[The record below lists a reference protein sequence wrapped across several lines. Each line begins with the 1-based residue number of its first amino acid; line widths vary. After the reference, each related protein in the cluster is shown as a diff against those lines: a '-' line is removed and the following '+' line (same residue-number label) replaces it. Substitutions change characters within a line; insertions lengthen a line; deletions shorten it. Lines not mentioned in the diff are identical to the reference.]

1 MIFLFLAILS
11 SSSLALIL
19 KQGHVKNA
27 NIALLIN
34 GNYLTATLI
43 ALGFILFKY
52 GFHYSIEALLFG
64 ASLGI
69 LLAGTFVI
77 YSKAISLAGTAL
89 ATVSARLSVLI
100 PVLLSILLF
109 SESPNVKMIFG
120 FLLALVTLYLFYLSL
135 KNHNNG
141 RSSTGKYLYLF
152 ALLIGIGVIDFSMKI
167 YEHKFLPE
175 EKGVFVFTI
184 FLSAFIYTLI
194 YLFVKKIK
202 FDKSTYNLGL
212 ILGVPNVLSVH
223 FLLAALSEVPA
234 IVVFPVMNIGV
245 IVLTAVAAYLI
256 WKEQINL
263 YGKIAIAVG
272 IAAILL
278 LKL

>member
-1 MIFLFLAILS
+1 MLFLILAILC

-19 KQGHVKNA
+19 KHGHVKNA

-34 GNYLTATLI
+34 GNYLTASLI

-52 GFHYSIEALLFG
+52 GFHYSIEAILFG
-64 ASLGI
+64 ALLGI

-100 PVLLSILLF
+100 PVLLSIMLF
-109 SESPNVKMIFG
+109 GESPNIKMIFG

-135 KNHNNG
+135 KNHNSG
-141 RSSTGKYLYLF
+141 STSKNKYLYLL
-152 ALLIGIGVIDFSMKI
+152 ALLLGIGLIDFSMKL

-184 FLSAFIYTLI
+184 FFSAFIYTSI
-194 YLFVKKIK
+194 YLLVKKIE

-212 ILGVPNVLSVH
+212 ILGVPNVLSIH
-223 FLLAALSEVPA
+223 FLLAALSEIPA
-234 IVVFPVMNIGV
+234 IVVFPIMNIGV
-245 IVLTAVAAYLI
+245 IVVTATAAYLI
-256 WKEQINL
+256 WKEKINL
-263 YGKIAIAVG
+263 YGKIAITVG

>member
-1 MIFLFLAILS
+1 MLFLFLAILC

-19 KQGHVKNA
+19 KHGHVKNVNVA
-27 NIALLIN
+27 ILIN
-34 GNYLTATLI
+34 GNYLTASLI

-52 GFHYSIEALLFG
+52 GFHYSIESVLFG
-64 ASLGI
+64 AVLGI

-100 PVLLSILLF
+100 PVLLSIMLF
-109 SESPNVKMIFG
+109 GESPNIKMIFG

-135 KNHNNG
+135 KNHNSG
-141 RSSTGKYLYLF
+141 STSKKKYLYLL
-152 ALLIGIGVIDFSMKI
+152 ALLLGIGLIDFSMKL

-184 FLSAFIYTLI
+184 FFSAFIYTLI
-194 YLFVKKIK
+194 YIFANKIK

-212 ILGVPNVLSVH
+212 ILGIPNVLSIH
-223 FLLAALSEVPA
+223 FLLAALSQVPA
-234 IVVFPVMNIGV
+234 IVVFPIMNIGV
-245 IVLTAVAAYLI
+245 IVVTATTAYII
-256 WKEQINL
+256 WKEKINL
-263 YGKIAIAVG
+263 YGRIAIAVG
-272 IAAILL
+272 IAVILL

>member
-1 MIFLFLAILS
+1 MLFLILAILC

-19 KQGHVKNA
+19 KHGHVKNA

-34 GNYLTATLI
+34 GNYLTASLI
-43 ALGFILFKY
+43 ALGFIFFKY

-64 ASLGI
+64 AVLGI

-109 SESPNVKMIFG
+109 SESPNIKMIFG

-135 KNHNNG
+135 KNHNSGSASRN
-141 RSSTGKYLYLF
+141 KYLYLL
-152 ALLIGIGVIDFSMKI
+152 ALLLGIGLIDFSMKL

-175 EKGVFVFTI
+175 EKGVFVFTM
-184 FLSAFIYTLI
+184 FFSAFIYTSI
-194 YLFVKKIK
+194 YLLVNKIK
-202 FDKSTYNLGL
+202 FDKRTYNLGL
-212 ILGVPNVLSVH
+212 ILGVPNVLAIH

-245 IVLTAVAAYLI
+245 IVVTATAAYLI
-256 WKEQINL
+256 WKEKINL
-263 YGKIAIAVG
+263 YGKIAIAFG

>member
-34 GNYLTATLI
+34 GNYLTASLI

-52 GFHYSIEALLFG
+52 GFHYSIESLLFG
-64 ASLGI
+64 AFLGI

-109 SESPNVKMIFG
+109 SESPNIKMIFG

-141 RSSTGKYLYLF
+141 SSSTGKYLYLF
-152 ALLIGIGVIDFSMKI
+152 VLLIGIGVIDFSMKI

-184 FLSAFIYTLI
+184 FLSAFIYTLV
-194 YLFVKKIK
+194 YLLFKKIK

-245 IVLTAVAAYLI
+245 IVLTAVAAYLF
-256 WKEQINL
+256 WKEEINL

>member
-1 MIFLFLAILS
+1 MIYLFLAILC

-19 KQGHVKNA
+19 KQGHVKNVNVA
-27 NIALLIN
+27 MLIN
-34 GNYLTATLI
+34 GNYLTASLI

-52 GFHYSIEALLFG
+52 GFHYSIEAILFG
-64 ASLGI
+64 AVLGI

-100 PVLLSILLF
+100 PVLLSIMLF
-109 SESPNVKMIFG
+109 GESPNIKMIFG

-141 RSSTGKYLYLF
+141 STSKNKYLYLL
-152 ALLIGIGVIDFSMKI
+152 ALLLGIGLIDFSMKL

-184 FLSAFIYTLI
+184 FFSAFIYTLI

-212 ILGVPNVLSVH
+212 ILGVPNVLSIH
-223 FLLAALSEVPA
+223 FLLAALSELPA

-245 IVLTAVAAYLI
+245 IVVTATTAYLI
-256 WKEQINL
+256 WKEKINL
-263 YGKIAIAVG
+263 YGRIAIAVG

>member
-1 MIFLFLAILS
+1 MLFLFLAILC

-19 KQGHVKNA
+19 KHGHVKNA
-27 NIALLIN
+27 NIAMLIN
-34 GNYLTATLI
+34 GNYLTASLI

-52 GFHYSIEALLFG
+52 GFHYSIEAVLFG
-64 ASLGI
+64 ALLGI

-100 PVLLSILLF
+100 PVLLSIMLF
-109 SESPNVKMIFG
+109 GENPNIKMIFG
-120 FLLALVTLYLFYLSL
+120 FFLALVTLYLFYLSL
-135 KNHNNG
+135 KNHNSG
-141 RSSTGKYLYLF
+141 STSKNKYLYLL
-152 ALLIGIGVIDFSMKI
+152 ALLLGIGLIDFSMKL

-184 FLSAFIYTLI
+184 FFSAFIYTLV
-194 YLFVKKIK
+194 YLLVKKIK

-212 ILGVPNVLSVH
+212 ILGVPNVLSIH
-223 FLLAALSEVPA
+223 FLLAALSQVPA
-234 IVVFPVMNIGV
+234 IVVFPIMNIGV
-245 IVLTAVAAYLI
+245 IVVTATAAYLI
-256 WKEQINL
+256 WKEKINL
-263 YGKIAIAVG
+263 YGRIAIAVG

>member
-1 MIFLFLAILS
+1 MIFLFLAILC

-19 KQGHVKNA
+19 KHGHVKNA

-34 GNYLTATLI
+34 GNYLTASLI
-43 ALGFILFKY
+43 ALGFILLKY
-52 GFHYSIEALLFG
+52 GFHYSTEAVLFG
-64 ASLGI
+64 AVLGI
-69 LLAGTFVI
+69 LLAGTFFV

-109 SESPNVKMIFG
+109 SESPNIKMSFG

-141 RSSTGKYLYLF
+141 VSSTSKYFYLF
-152 ALLIGIGVIDFSMKI
+152 ALLLGIGIIDFSLKI
-167 YEHKFLPE
+167 FEHKFIPE
-175 EKGVFVFTI
+175 EKGVFVFTM
-184 FLSAFIYTLI
+184 FFSAFVYTLI
-194 YLFVKKIK
+194 YLLIKKVK
-202 FDKSTYNLGL
+202 FDKSTYRLGL
-212 ILGVPNVLSVH
+212 ILGIPNVLAIH
-223 FLLAALSEVPA
+223 FLLAALSELPA

-245 IVLTAVAAYLI
+245 LVVTATAAYI
-256 WKEQINL
+256 FWKEKINL
-263 YGKIAIAVG
+263 YGRIAIAVG

>member
-1 MIFLFLAILS
+1 MFFLILAIIC

-19 KQGHVKNA
+19 KHGHVKNA
-27 NIALLIN
+27 NIAMLIN
-34 GNYLTATLI
+34 GNYLTASLI

-52 GFHYSIEALLFG
+52 GFHYSIEAVLFG
-64 ASLGI
+64 AVLGI

-77 YSKAISLAGTAL
+77 YSKAINLAGTAL

-100 PVLLSILLF
+100 PVLLSIMLF
-109 SESPNVKMIFG
+109 GESPNIKMIFG
-120 FLLALVTLYLFYLSL
+120 FLLALVTLYMFYLSL
-135 KNHNNG
+135 KNHNSG
-141 RSSTGKYLYLF
+141 STSKNKYLYLL
-152 ALLIGIGVIDFSMKI
+152 ALLLGIGLIDFSMKL

-184 FLSAFIYTLI
+184 FFSAFIYTLV
-194 YLFVKKIK
+194 YLLVKKIK

-212 ILGVPNVLSVH
+212 ILGIPNVLSIH
-223 FLLAALSEVPA
+223 FLLAALSQVPA
-234 IVVFPVMNIGV
+234 IVVFPIMNIGV
-245 IVLTAVAAYLI
+245 IVVTATAAYLI
-256 WKEQINL
+256 WKEKINL
-263 YGKIAIAVG
+263 YGRIAIVLG

>member
-1 MIFLFLAILS
+1 MFFLILAILC

-19 KQGHVKNA
+19 KHGHVKNA
-27 NIALLIN
+27 NITMLIN
-34 GNYLTATLI
+34 GNYLTASLI

-52 GFHYSIEALLFG
+52 GFHYSIEAILFG
-64 ASLGI
+64 AVLGI

-100 PVLLSILLF
+100 PVLLSIMLF
-109 SESPNVKMIFG
+109 GENPNIKMIFG

-135 KNHNNG
+135 KNHHN
-141 RSSTGKYLYLF
+141 SSTSKNKYLYLLG
-152 ALLIGIGVIDFSMKI
+152 LLLGIGLIDFSMKL

-175 EKGVFVFTI
+175 GKGVFVFTM
-184 FLSAFIYTLI
+184 FFSAFVYTLVF
-194 YLFVKKIK
+194 LLVKKIK
-202 FDKSTYNLGL
+202 FDKGTYSLGL
-212 ILGVPNVLSVH
+212 ILGIPNVLSIT
-223 FLLAALSEVPA
+223 FLLEALSRLPA

-245 IVLTAVAAYLI
+245 IVITAVVAYLV
-256 WKEQINL
+256 WKEKINL
-263 YGKIAIAVG
+263 YGRIAIALG

>member
-1 MIFLFLAILS
+1 MLFLFLAILC

-19 KQGHVKNA
+19 KHGHVKNA
-27 NIALLIN
+27 NIAMLIN
-34 GNYLTATLI
+34 GNYLTASLI
-43 ALGFILFKY
+43 AVGFILFKY
-52 GFHYSIEALLFG
+52 GYHYSIEALLFG
-64 ASLGI
+64 AVLGI

-109 SESPNVKMIFG
+109 NEIPNIKMLFG
-120 FLLALVTLYLFYLSL
+120 FLLALITLYLFYLSL
-135 KNHNNG
+135 KNHNSG
-141 RSSTGKYLYLF
+141 STSRNKYLYLL
-152 ALLIGIGVIDFSMKI
+152 ALLLGIGLIDFSMKL

-184 FLSAFIYTLI
+184 FFSAFIYTLF
-194 YLFVKKIK
+194 YLLVKKIK
-202 FDKSTYNLGL
+202 FDKSTYSLGL
-212 ILGVPNVLSVH
+212 ILGVPNVLSIH
-223 FLLAALSEVPA
+223 FLLAALSELPA

-245 IVLTAVAAYLI
+245 IVITATAAYLI
-256 WKEQINL
+256 WKEKINL